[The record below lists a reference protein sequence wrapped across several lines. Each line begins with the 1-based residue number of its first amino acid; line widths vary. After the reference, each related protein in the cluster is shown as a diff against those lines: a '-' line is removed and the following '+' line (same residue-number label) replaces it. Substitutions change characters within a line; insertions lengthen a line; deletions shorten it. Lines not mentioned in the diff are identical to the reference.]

1 MNFSSLSS
9 SEKLAVY
16 GAIAVIVGM
25 LIASA
30 GFFGFGLGL
39 LALIAAIAMLVIV
52 FLPQMSAGTELP
64 GSKGT
69 LMFAAGII
77 AAAVLVISL
86 IQILEFI
93 GIYLGSINGIF
104 FLIAVVGSLLMAW
117 AGWQQLQSEGGSF
130 RFGTGSRASGAGGA
144 RPDASSATV
153 TRRPDATPSSAVGS
167 STAVGTSTGASVPP
181 SSSVGSSDMAS
192 EGGPTMRREEEED
205 PLRNP

>member
-1 MNFSSLSS
+1 MSFSSLSS

-25 LIASA
+25 LIASS

-39 LALIAAIAMLVIV
+39 LALIAAIAMVVIV

-86 IQILEFI
+86 IQIMEFI

-104 FLIAVVGSLLMAW
+104 FLIAVVGSLVMAW
-117 AGWQQLQSEGGSF
+117 AGWQVLQAEGGSF
-130 RFGTGSRASGAGGA
+130 RFGTGSGTAGASRA
-144 RPDASSATV
+144 RPDASSAPV
-153 TRRPDATPSSAVGS
+153 TRHPDSTPSSGAGSSMAVGS
-167 STAVGTSTGASVPP
+167 GIGASAPP
-181 SSSVGSSDMAS
+181 SSSVGASDMGS
-192 EGGPTMRREEEED
+192 EGGPAAGRDDED
-205 PLRNP
+205 PFRNP